1 MSLSPEQ
8 VAKIA
13 HLARIAV
20 PEERLAPLGADL
32 NRILAFVE
40 QLQAVDTSGVVAM
53 ASPTPMAAPLRED
66 QVTDGNIPDKVTGNA
81 PEVLHNFYVVPK
93 VVE

>member
-1 MSLSPEQ
+1 MSLSNED

-13 HLARIAV
+13 RLARLAV
-20 PEERLAPLGADL
+20 PEDRLPALGQDL
-32 NRILAFVE
+32 NRILSFVE
-40 QLQAVDTSGVVAM
+40 QLQAVDTQGVVPM

-66 QVTDGNIPDKVTGNA
+66 EVTDGEIPDKVTANA
-81 PEVLHNFYVVPK
+81 PESIHNFYVVPK